1 LQKQV
6 TERQNIYGISLYIT
20 KQEVGPCNERQKKN
34 FQNQNQ
40 FFFRGDKLLNAQR
53 EVWQKEKKI
62 PF

>member
-6 TERQNIYGISLYIT
+6 TERQNIYGISLYI
-20 KQEVGPCNERQKKN
+20 KNKKLDLATRDKKKTSKIKIN
-34 FQNQNQ
+34 
-40 FFFRGDKLLNAQR
+40 FFRGDKLLNAQR